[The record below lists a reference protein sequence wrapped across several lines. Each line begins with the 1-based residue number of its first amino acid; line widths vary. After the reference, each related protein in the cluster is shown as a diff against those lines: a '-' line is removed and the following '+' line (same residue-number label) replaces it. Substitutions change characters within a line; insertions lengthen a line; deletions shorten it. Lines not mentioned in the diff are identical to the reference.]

1 MRSRTVQHASAA
13 ARVRA
18 VDRARQ
24 RERRV
29 AEIALEAGFSDISY
43 FNRLF
48 RARFGDTPTGIRGQR

>member
-1 MRSRTVQHASAA
+1 M
-13 ARVRA
+13 
-18 VDRARQ
+18 
-24 RERRV
+24 RV